1 MGAMAVAAKIKT
13 VYENSIAAALG
24 LEPGDELVAVNGEEV
39 RDVLDYRYLMN
50 DEYLTLTVRTKQGT
64 TEEVELEKD
73 AYDDLGVEF
82 ESGLM
87 DKAQRCAN
95 ACVFC
100 FIDQLPEG
108 MRESLYFKD
117 DDTRLSFFQGNYV
130 TLTNLGEAEIDRL
143 IRMRVSPINIS
154 VHTMNPELRVKMLK
168 NPRAAKLP
176 EIMARFAERGM
187 LMNCQIVLCPG
198 YNDGDALDD
207 TLNKLYALNGAVI
220 SVSVVPV
227 GLTAHRKGLAPMKPV
242 SPEKAREI
250 IAQVEGLQKKAR
262 REIGRGF
269 VYAADELYLRAALP
283 LPDGESYDG
292 YPQLENGVGLIA
304 SLKEEF
310 AAALKMAPKA
320 VAPARVTIAT
330 GVAAA
335 PLMGEFAKMTAEKY
349 PCLTVDV
356 RAVVNNFFGPE
367 ITVAGLLCGR
377 DIIEQLGGGG
387 LGDRVI
393 ISADMLRDGDD
404 VLLDDVTVPELSE
417 ALGAPVVTAK
427 NDGFSLLEA
436 ILGVEIA

>member
-1 MGAMAVAAKIKT
+1 MAAKIKT

-24 LEPGDELVAVNGEEV
+24 LETGDELLAVNGEEV

-50 DEYLTLTVRTKQGT
+50 DEYLTLTVRTRQGT
-64 TEEVELEKD
+64 IEEVELEKD

-87 DKAQRCAN
+87 DTARRCAN

-108 MRESLYFKD
+108 MRKSLYFKD

-130 TLTNLGEAEIDRL
+130 TLTNLGEDEIDRL

-176 EIMARFAERGM
+176 EIMARFAEHGM

-198 YNDGDALDD
+198 YNDGAALDY
-207 TLNKLYALNGAVI
+207 TLEKLYALSGTVI

-227 GLTAHRKGLAPMKPV
+227 GLTAHRRGLAPMKPV
-242 SPEKAREI
+242 SPDEARRV
-250 IAQVEGLQKKAR
+250 IAQVETLQKAAR

-269 VYAADELYLRAALP
+269 VYAADELYLRAGLP
-283 LPDGESYDG
+283 IPDGESYDG
-292 YPQLENGVGLIA
+292 FPQLENGVGLIA

-310 AAALKMAPKA
+310 AAALKMAPES
-320 VAPARVTIAT
+320 VPHARVTIAT

-335 PLMGEFAKMTAEKY
+335 PLMSEFAKMTAEKY

-356 RAVVNNFFGPE
+356 KAVINNFFGPE

-377 DIIEQLGGGG
+377 DIIEQLGGSD

-404 VLLDDVTVPELSE
+404 VLLDDVTVPELSK
-417 ALGAPVVTAK
+417 ALGAPVIAAE